1 MNEFYVRNVVEAAL
15 LAAGEPLLLA
25 ELGQLF
31 DESVRPKVEDLQ
43 RGSRGGASRVFP
55 SH

>member
-15 LAAGEPLLLA
+15 LAAGKPLLLA

-31 DESVRPKVEDLQ
+31 DESVRPKVE
-43 RGSRGGASRVFP
+43 GE
-55 SH
+55 